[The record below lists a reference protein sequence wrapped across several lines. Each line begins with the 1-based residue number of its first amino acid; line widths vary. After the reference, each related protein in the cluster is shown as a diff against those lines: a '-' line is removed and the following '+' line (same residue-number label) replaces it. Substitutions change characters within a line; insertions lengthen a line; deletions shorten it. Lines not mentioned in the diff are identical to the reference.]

1 MIQALN
7 KLHTE
12 KVAFHND
19 RDQRLDGTH
28 WKQMPRFGWQPDDL
42 ATLVQRG
49 VTPAVLVL
57 ALWIVLLGA
66 AALLVA
72 RKLERSVA

>member
-1 MIQALN
+1 
-7 KLHTE
+7 
-12 KVAFHND
+12 
-19 RDQRLDGTH
+19 
-28 WKQMPRFGWQPDDL
+28 MPRFGWQPDDL